1 MHQNTFGGGAP
12 PGPVGRAYAPP
23 DAIPRDPLAALGGL
37 LLRTGREG
45 QKGREGA
52 YLKGEGKEKEL
63 TSKGRE
69 GRGEGLLLRGT
80 EGRREATERKGRGI
94 PAKSR

>member
-1 MHQNTFGGGAP
+1 MPKMHQNTFGGGAP

-52 YLKGEGKEKEL
+52 YL
-63 TSKGRE
+63 
-69 GRGEGLLLRGT
+69 
-80 EGRREATERKGRGI
+80 
-94 PAKSR
+94 